1 MKAFRTRFIPLFY
14 KRGILVTRDR
24 DFYRTIFKIAIPS
37 AFQSL
42 ITLLVVL
49 VDNMMVSHLGGGENS
64 FALAAVSQVNS
75 ITAFYT
81 ATLMGLV
88 GGSAVLISQYWGKRD
103 MERIKRVFSIVMMIC
118 VSLSVLVVLAA
129 RLFPTQIL
137 SLVIKRTEADVFP
150 LAQKYFALVCLSY
163 LPYALS
169 NSLVGMLKSVE
180 VVRVT
185 LYIAI
190 VSLFTNIFFNYVLI
204 FGHFGFPAL
213 GVEGAAIAT
222 IIARVVEMI
231 VVWFYTFRV
240 QKQLDIRPRD
250 LMKADRSLLKDYAH
264 YGLPVGV
271 VDMQWSFIGML
282 KAAIIGQL
290 GSSFMAAVNIAD
302 SMMQLGTLFT
312 FALAGGACVVVG
324 KTVGA
329 GHIDKAKE
337 YSVTIQIMFAVLG
350 VVMAALVILL
360 RAPFISLYGPG
371 AEEASLATTMI
382 VLGAITMIG
391 TSYHAACFVGI
402 NRGAGDSRFVAM
414 VDMICGWLVVLPC
427 TLLAAFVLKLPLPY
441 VYLATRIDQCFKWI
455 IAFKRL
461 RTDKWIHN
469 VTQA

>member
-1 MKAFRTRFIPLFY
+1 M
-14 KRGILVTRDR
+14 TRDR

-49 VDNMMVSHLGGGENS
+49 VDNMMVARLGGGENAY
-64 FALAAVSQVNS
+64 ALAAVSQVNS

-88 GGSAVLISQYWGKRD
+88 GGSSVLISQYWGRRD
-103 MERIKRVFSIVMMIC
+103 MERIRRVFSIVMMIC
-118 VSLSVLVVLAA
+118 VGVAAVVLLAA
-129 RLFPTQIL
+129 RLFPVPIL

-150 LAQKYFALVCLSY
+150 LAQKYFALVCFSY

-180 VVRVT
+180 VVRAT
-185 LYIAI
+185 LYISV

-204 FGHFGFPAL
+204 FGHFGFPAM

-222 IIARVVEMI
+222 IIARVVEMLI
-231 VVWFYTFRV
+231 VWFYTFRV
-240 QKQLDIRPRD
+240 QKQLEIRPRD
-250 LMKADRSLLKDYAH
+250 LLKADRTLMKDYAH

-329 GHIDKAKE
+329 GDIDKAKE
-337 YSVTIQIMFAVLG
+337 YSGTIQIMFAVLG
-350 VVMAALVILL
+350 VAMAALVILL
-360 RAPFISLYGPG
+360 RAPFISLYSPG

-414 VDMICGWLVVLPC
+414 VDMICGWFVVLPC

-441 VYLATRIDQCFKWI
+441 VYLTTRIDQCFKWI
-455 IAFKRL
+455 IAFRRL

-469 VTQA
+469 VTQTAENGGK